1 MRGIECEARWIQ
13 ETEEFEL
20 HSPTLTASK
29 WWNGTLGR
37 TATHA
42 VVVAQLMLPDEKAK
56 GGWTSQ
62 GPRPF
67 IVRIRDQKTHLP
79 LEGIVVGDIGPKYGY
94 APMDNAYCLFSR
106 HRIPHSALL
115 NRYASVDATSGVY
128 TKPKN
133 PASVYGSLTRGR
145 SFIVLNARLMLFR
158 ATTVAVRYLSVRRQF
173 RDRDTPDSTGP
184 EMSVLDY
191 TTVQIRVLPLL
202 ATAFALHY
210 TGVAMWDLYNRTRS
224 SNALDGDRAQLAELH
239 STSAGLKSLATD
251 LAANGIE
258 TCRRAMGGHGFGG
271 GTGLIQL
278 NADYLAK
285 PTVEGD
291 NWMITQQAARH
302 LISKCEDV
310 VSGKAT
316 SRSSSSATEAN
327 LLHFHTQHSNPPN
340 LNTLDDDA
348 DIAAA
353 FAWRTS
359 FYAFRAHQLRN
370 VEGKKWNDLLIDLY
384 KLSTAYSQSLLVSNF
399 LDALK
404 TAEYPSKQT
413 KEVMRDLYR
422 LYSLYTI
429 DAYAREFQACSALS
443 PGLLD
448 SIPAN
453 ILELM
458 ARIRPHAVTLV
469 DSFALPD
476 YLLDSALGRE
486 DGKVYEDLFHR
497 AHVLNP
503 LNRETFNPRYWE
515 DEIVMGSGEGGGKI
529 MAKL

>member
-1 MRGIECEARWIQ
+1 M
-13 ETEEFEL
+13 
-20 HSPTLTASK
+20 
-29 WWNGTLGR
+29 
-37 TATHA
+37 
-42 VVVAQLMLPDEKAK
+42 
-56 GGWTSQ
+56 
-62 GPRPF
+62 
-67 IVRIRDQKTHLP
+67 
-79 LEGIVVGDIGPKYGY
+79 VGDIGPKYGY
-94 APMDNAYCLFSR
+94 AAMDNAYCLFSH

-115 NRYASVDATSGVY
+115 NRYASIDAQSGVY
-128 TKPKN
+128 AQPKN

-158 ATTVAVRYLSVRRQF
+158 ATTVAVRYLSIRRQF
-173 RDRDTPDSTGP
+173 RDRDAPADDKGP

-224 SNALDGDRAQLAELH
+224 ANALDGDRAQLAELH

-271 GTGLIQL
+271 GTGLVQL

-291 NWMITQQAARH
+291 NWMITQQAARY

-310 VSGKAT
+310 ASGNGA
-316 SRSSSSATEAN
+316 SFSSGSETEAN
-327 LLHFHTQHSNPPN
+327 LIHFHTHRSNAPMLNN
-340 LNTLDDDA
+340 LDNDA

-353 FAWRTS
+353 FAWRTC

-399 LDALK
+399 LSALD
-404 TAEYPSKQT
+404 TADYPSPQAKD
-413 KEVMRDLYR
+413 VMRDLYR
-422 LYSLYTI
+422 LYALYTI
-429 DAYAREFQACSALS
+429 EANAREFQACSALS
-443 PGLLD
+443 PALLD
-448 SIPAN
+448 SIPAK

-529 MAKL
+529 LAKL